1 MDMQG
6 GDSKDLHEI
15 RYKELENTVN
25 KYNAI
30 LYTITSNKMDNLK
43 KIIKEEQPKFIFVPF
58 FIDWHPEHIET
69 INILYNVIKMLQYEC
84 KIIAYQVSLPVLPD
98 FINAYVPMNKEEF
111 DKKWNYF
118 KKNYKT
124 QIKIPYKRFMYNE
137 KINGCIV
144 NQYACEV
151 FVVCTTKQWLNLYE
165 KNWINEAKKEDIIS
179 SLNSISDTRKK
190 LKKIYLKLG
199 IGDKIKDEL

>member
-98 FINAYVPMNKEEF
+98 FINAYVPMNKE
-111 DKKWNYF
+111 
-118 KKNYKT
+118 
-124 QIKIPYKRFMYNE
+124 
-137 KINGCIV
+137 
-144 NQYACEV
+144 
-151 FVVCTTKQWLNLYE
+151 
-165 KNWINEAKKEDIIS
+165 
-179 SLNSISDTRKK
+179 
-190 LKKIYLKLG
+190 
-199 IGDKIKDEL
+199 

>member
-1 MDMQG
+1 
-6 GDSKDLHEI
+6 
-15 RYKELENTVN
+15 
-25 KYNAI
+25 
-30 LYTITSNKMDNLK
+30 
-43 KIIKEEQPKFIFVPF
+43 
-58 FIDWHPEHIET
+58 
-69 INILYNVIKMLQYEC
+69 
-84 KIIAYQVSLPVLPD
+84 
-98 FINAYVPMNKEEF
+98 
-111 DKKWNYF
+111 
-118 KKNYKT
+118 
-124 QIKIPYKRFMYNE
+124 MYNE